1 MTKIKEIFRI
11 IFNKNEEDGK
21 MKEKWSLK
29 KKLLV
34 GVGALGGLVLGIFAY
49 SRNNEGLHDD
59 DDEFEDEVYDY
70 ETDETEGLEEEE
82 EIEIEVETQL

>member
-11 IFNKNEEDGK
+11 IFNKNEEDCK

-29 KKLLV
+29 KKLLIGA
-34 GVGALGGLVLGIFAY
+34 GVLGGLVLGVFAY
-49 SRNNEGLHDD
+49 GKNNEELFED
-59 DDEFEDEVYDY
+59 DDEFEDENYDY

-82 EIEIEVETQL
+82 EVEIEVGTQL

>member
-21 MKEKWSLK
+21 VKEKWSLK

-49 SRNNEGLHDD
+49 GRNNEELHDE

-70 ETDETEGLEEEE
+70 GTDESEELEEEE

>member
-34 GVGALGGLVLGIFAY
+34 GVGALGGLVLGVFAY
-49 SRNNEGLHDD
+49 GKNNKGLHDD